1 MGCSN
6 AIPSISVKNVLWF
19 DENINDE
26 DNFEYLEKMKK
37 KFVSVKG
44 YTNIEEGFENYYVND
59 FSLIVTIVS
68 GRLWGRYLSFFKK
81 KINQILNIPYTIIF
95 TSEDYKSI
103 LYKIKSDKE
112 HNMSYDTLVDI
123 GDPFYNPGGVVS
135 CIEDLIAKI
144 ESLEISYKFQAK
156 TRLINKYQYE
166 GLLTFEYLENEED
179 LIAPALY
186 KDIITNEPLEREEII
201 KIMDYLITFNND
213 DLRELIV
220 QLKYFD
226 RIPIEI
232 LSKYMIRCYTFESDF
247 YRTINFDLMHSKMEN
262 IYKSFIKLLYFGI
275 EKKSFF
281 SFTGKNLY
289 RGAMINK
296 KEYENIKKYKKEG
309 KINNIVVFSK
319 AFLSFSVKKDEAK
332 KFIDKPYGDVLG
344 VLYVLDNNNKDSM
357 ESNACI
363 QQFSAFPD
371 EEEIL
376 FFPGSSFIIS
386 DIKAID
392 DSQIEIDLNYNGKF
406 KEVYNVIYSD
416 NIRVNKLIENN
427 CITKLIA
434 GKELEFLY
442 NGNFLIIDNNINMHG
457 ENSLIKKVMKA
468 KNLKNNEIVLIKEL
482 KGEDAFDEKYFNQL
496 TYLLK
501 ESNRISKYACSLK
514 DTFQIKDKFYMVV
527 GEYDDNL
534 SNYLKN
540 IRPKG
545 IPPNLI
551 KKIISQLIITLKGL
565 EDEIGE
571 RFLNPRNILIK
582 YTNEVKTNF
591 DVFLSENGIYEFEN
605 DFYSFFFYPPSVISK
620 KIKYGREFIKTDNNI
635 KIKNELYSIGMTL
648 YELYTN
654 KIFNED
660 DSDYQLCKSIFG
672 FNRDFFAF
680 REPNEMRRWIECLGD
695 DYEFIKEINKK
706 FSFASFKLL
715 PLFEE
720 LAKSERH
727 NRELIYAKIKE
738 NVEQINTS
746 LNLNINSDIYSEYG
760 LLYERIKACE
770 NGLIDFLH
778 EKRKIWITELEKE
791 IEDKSLIDLIK
802 ELTSGKSQ
810 IRNYDDLK
818 NHKFFSN
825 YIY

>member
-44 YTNIEEGFENYYVND
+44 YTNIEEGFKNYYVND

-281 SFTGKNLY
+281 SFTGKILY

-296 KEYENIKKYKKEG
+296 KEYENIKQYKKEG

-319 AFLSFSVKKDEAK
+319 AFLSFSLKKDEAK
-332 KFIDKPYGDVLG
+332 KFIGKPYGDVLG

-363 QQFSAFPD
+363 QQLSAFPD

-442 NGNFLIIDNNINMHG
+442 NGNFLIMDNNINMHG

-468 KNLKNNEIVLIKEL
+468 KNLKNNEIVLIKEV
-482 KGEDAFDEKYFNQL
+482 KGEDSFDEKYFNQL

-514 DTFQIKDKFYMVV
+514 DTFHFKDKFYIWLLVNMM
-527 GEYDDNL
+527 
-534 SNYLKN
+534 
-540 IRPKG
+540 
-545 IPPNLI
+545 
-551 KKIISQLIITLKGL
+551 IIYQII
-565 EDEIGE
+565 
-571 RFLNPRNILIK
+571 
-582 YTNEVKTNF
+582 
-591 DVFLSENGIYEFEN
+591 
-605 DFYSFFFYPPSVISK
+605 
-620 KIKYGREFIKTDNNI
+620 
-635 KIKNELYSIGMTL
+635 
-648 YELYTN
+648 
-654 KIFNED
+654 
-660 DSDYQLCKSIFG
+660 
-672 FNRDFFAF
+672 
-680 REPNEMRRWIECLGD
+680 
-695 DYEFIKEINKK
+695 
-706 FSFASFKLL
+706 
-715 PLFEE
+715 
-720 LAKSERH
+720 
-727 NRELIYAKIKE
+727 
-738 NVEQINTS
+738 
-746 LNLNINSDIYSEYG
+746 
-760 LLYERIKACE
+760 
-770 NGLIDFLH
+770 
-778 EKRKIWITELEKE
+778 
-791 IEDKSLIDLIK
+791 
-802 ELTSGKSQ
+802 
-810 IRNYDDLK
+810 
-818 NHKFFSN
+818 
-825 YIY
+825 